1 MIGFDCCHDEALGQ
15 ISEEQW
21 WCYRSRRLGSVC
33 TAASMATTM
42 KKLHR
47 RLKNAN
53 SPVYAAHPNQ
63 DSLALDLQDSS
74 PKININSNRLL
85 HILSTSLLFDF
96 SDFSFSGQVFATS
109 VLIP

>member
-1 MIGFDCCHDEALGQ
+1 
-15 ISEEQW
+15 
-21 WCYRSRRLGSVC
+21 
-33 TAASMATTM
+33 MAITM
-42 KKLHR
+42 KKLHRR

-53 SPVYAAHPNQ
+53 SPVHAAHPNQ